1 MSGGTAQRIENGVDA
16 AAALLLAAAVLFCA
30 TKLGLPVLLGTGWA
44 VFGFLVC
51 FWLLGKI
58 ATRNSDFRLSDFA
71 PAGFEADPPELLL
84 DDVLTD
90 SGEDPR
96 VVRLFDRSA
105 ASQAAPPD
113 ATQALYDA
121 LIELRRKFIQQ

>member
-51 FWLLGKI
+51 
-58 ATRNSDFRLSDFA
+58 FRLSDFA